1 MEKKA
6 PRTAREKVL
15 LVALKTG
22 SFIETKMA
30 GRVVCGMFIN
40 PVTAGREARRLRKE
54 GLLKSEAIPSWG
66 YVYTVFTLTA
76 KGKKFTNKIK

>member
-15 LVALKTG
+15 LVALKSG

-30 GRVVCGMFIN
+30 GRVVCGLFIN
-40 PVTAGREARRLRKE
+40 PVTAGREARSLRAE
-54 GLLKSEAIPSWG
+54 GLLRSEIVDRCSI
-66 YVYTVFTLTA
+66 FTLTA
-76 KGKKFTNKIK
+76 KGKRVAIKIK

>member
-40 PVTAGREARRLRKE
+40 PVTAGRQARDLRAD
-54 GLLKSEAIPSWG
+54 GMLKSELEGGRA
-66 YVYTVFTLTA
+66 VFTLTA

>member
-40 PVTAGREARRLRKE
+40 PVTAGREARSLRAD
-54 GLLKSEAIPSWG
+54 GMLNSEIKDRCAM
-66 YVYTVFTLTA
+66 FTLTA